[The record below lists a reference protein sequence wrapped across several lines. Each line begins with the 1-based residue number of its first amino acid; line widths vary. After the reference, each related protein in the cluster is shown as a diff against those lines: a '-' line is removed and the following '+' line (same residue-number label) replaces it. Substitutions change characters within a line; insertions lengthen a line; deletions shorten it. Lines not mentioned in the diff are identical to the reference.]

1 MWYIIPDVHGRDNW
15 KEQLHFF
22 NPDVDSVIFLGDY
35 LDPYPGEVSKEDAIC
50 NFESIIDFK
59 NKYKEKVILLIGN
72 HDCPYIFPEYKNS
85 MSYLCRF
92 DSEHY
97 KDIENLFKETEFKFT
112 HTINVN
118 DKTVLFSHAGVL
130 DDWYNL
136 KDISELE
143 EFCKTNL
150 IRLCEVSRYRGGIDS
165 CGSIVWADVYEH
177 VARRYN
183 NNSSIFQI
191 FGHTY
196 SKVPILTSNFAMLDA
211 GSKYYAILD
220 RCLLRIRDSSFNT
233 VSTFIV

>member
-1 MWYIIPDVHGRDNW
+1 
-15 KEQLHFF
+15 
-22 NPDVDSVIFLGDY
+22 
-35 LDPYPGEVSKEDAIC
+35 
-50 NFESIIDFK
+50 
-59 NKYKEKVILLIGN
+59 
-72 HDCPYIFPEYKNS
+72 

-97 KDIENLFKETEFKFT
+97 KDIENLFKEAEFKFT

-118 DKTVLFSHAGVL
+118 DKTILFSHAGVL

-143 EFCKTNL
+143 EFCRTNL

-211 GSKYYAILD
+211 GSKYYAVLD
-220 RCLLRIRDSSFNT
+220 NCLLRIRDSSFNT
-233 VSTFIV
+233 VSTFII